1 MQEFVG
7 RQEQVFENWLRS
19 KQKNLFLSSLEFLP
33 HPRLPRLK
41 EKSLTTWVPPFFPQ
55 ILWYPGFEESWKLVV
70 LVVVVSA
77 LLVERIGWKLTDV
90 GGIGFVLELW

>member
-33 HPRLPRLK
+33 RPRLPRLK
-41 EKSLTTWVPPFFPQ
+41 EKSPTTWVLPFFPQ
-55 ILWYPGFEESWKLVV
+55 ILWYPVFEESPLLVV

-77 LLVERIGWKLTDV
+77 LLVERTGWKLTDV

>member
-19 KQKNLFLSSLEFLP
+19 KQKNLFLSSLELLP
-33 HPRLPRLK
+33 RPRLPRLK
-41 EKSLTTWVPPFFPQ
+41 EKSPTTWVLPFFPQ
-55 ILWYPGFEESWKLVV
+55 ILWYPVFEESPLLVV

-77 LLVERIGWKLTDV
+77 LLVERTGWKLTDV